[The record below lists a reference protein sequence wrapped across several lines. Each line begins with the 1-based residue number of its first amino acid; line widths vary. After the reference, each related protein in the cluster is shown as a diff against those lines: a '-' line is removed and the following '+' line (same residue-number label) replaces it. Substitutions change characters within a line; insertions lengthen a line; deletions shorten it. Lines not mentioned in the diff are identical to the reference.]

1 MRQQF
6 VSEVLEKFAKEVI
19 KQSRA
24 NLTRQKKN
32 VDRKLYDSLGYE
44 LNVSQNSFSLSL
56 EMEKYGDFQ
65 DKGVSGTEVR
75 YDTPYKFTTKQPR
88 SKPLAEWA
96 KKRNIRLRDEQG
108 RFAKGDYKTIGFL
121 IARSIKK
128 KGIKPSLFFTKPF
141 ENRFK
146 QLPDEVIEAYGLEI
160 DNFLQ
165 FTRT

>member
-32 VDRKLYDSLGYE
+32 VDRKLYDSLGYD
-44 LNVSQNSFSLSL
+44 LKVSQNSFSLSL

-65 DKGVSGTEVR
+65 DKGVSGTEVKH
-75 YDTPYKFTTKQPR
+75 DTPYKFTTKQPP
-88 SKPLAEWA
+88 SEPIAQWA
-96 KKRNIRLRDEQG
+96 KKRNIRLRDAQG

-121 IARSIKK
+121 IARSIKR

-165 FTRT
+165 FSRT